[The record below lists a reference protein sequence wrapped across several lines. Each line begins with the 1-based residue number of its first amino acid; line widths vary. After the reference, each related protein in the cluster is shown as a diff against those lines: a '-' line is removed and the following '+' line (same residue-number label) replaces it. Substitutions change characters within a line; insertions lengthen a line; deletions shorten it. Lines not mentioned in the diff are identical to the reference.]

1 MPDLVINL
9 PQDLKERVE
18 NLAAL
23 TGSTLGE
30 CVQVALFE
38 FVEQWETHFRDI
50 GMLDGPPPEALPEAV
65 NY

>member
-1 MPDLVINL
+1 MTDLVISL

-23 TGSTLGE
+23 TGCSLSE

-38 FVEQWETHFRDI
+38 YVEHWETHLRDI
-50 GMLDGPPPEALPEAV
+50 GMLDGQMSEALPEAV